1 MDTSWSPDLD
11 VLLMREALREG
22 EAAAAKGEVPVGA
35 IVAAANGQ
43 IVARGHNL
51 RETTHDPTAHAEV
64 IALREASRVLERF
77 RLSDLTLYVTLEPC
91 AMCAGALVLARVKRV
106 VYGCKDP
113 KAGAVDTYFGIGL
126 SEKLNHRFELCSG
139 ILEDECRAQLQTFF
153 ASLRAARRPRPDV
166 P

>member
-22 EAAAAKGEVPVGA
+22 EVAAAKGEVPVGA
-35 IVAAANGQ
+35 IVAAADGQ

-113 KAGAVDTYFGIGL
+113 KAGAVDTHFGIGL

-153 ASLRAARRPRPDV
+153 ASLRAARRPRPDA